1 MPWRDVIFTGDSI
14 ILPPSWTQ
22 PGMNHAASFVTG
34 GIELPPSVSEE
45 ERVLLDLLLAQ
56 PETRYQA
63 KPRSPAKRVLLDSLK
78 QTEAH
83 FQDKPRR
90 LAQATREATTDALST
105 ATTPAISRC
114 GSVEMDSTPCAV
126 PEL

>member
-22 PGMNHAASFVTG
+22 PGINHATSCATG

-56 PETRYQA
+56 PETRCQA
-63 KPRSPAKRVLLDSLK
+63 KPQSPVQPAN
-78 QTEAH
+78 
-83 FQDKPRR
+83 
-90 LAQATREATTDALST
+90 ATGESNDDALST
-105 ATTPAISRC
+105 ATTPALSRC
-114 GSVEMDSTPCAV
+114 SSFEMYPMRSQSRRSSAV
-126 PEL
+126 QEL